1 MFQYLD
7 GLLAILM
14 SYLPRGTDEK
24 NNKLGI
30 DNWSVGHGSF
40 FKVTEISPKVCKKKQ
55 AIDIIFEKIGNG
67 YCKTLRIKYEGLPE
81 KEWCG
86 KIMPAIVETSA
97 TAFQGDENTNIEVV
111 INSQ

>member
-1 MFQYLD
+1 M
-7 GLLAILM
+7 
-14 SYLPRGTDEK
+14 
-24 NNKLGI
+24 
-30 DNWSVGHGSF
+30 
-40 FKVTEISPKVCKKKQ
+40 
-55 AIDIIFEKIGNG
+55 
-67 YCKTLRIKYEGLPE
+67 KYEGLPE